1 MTKFYTT
8 NDADGD
14 YIAENAWI
22 DVHDSEAEARAALL
36 KAYDPR
42 EWDRAKAV
50 IEPGNFSDCWIKTR
64 QKLGVGDPMLRP
76 FSYTQMIISAP
87 GTHPGGKEYWV
98 TPRAYVLVVTDIRE
112 IEEP

>member
-1 MTKFYTT
+1 
-8 NDADGD
+8 
-14 YIAENAWI
+14 
-22 DVHDSEAEARAALL
+22 
-36 KAYDPR
+36 
-42 EWDRAKAV
+42 
-50 IEPGNFSDCWIKTR
+50 
-64 QKLGVGDPMLRP
+64 MLRP